1 MYARV
6 VPTKENQSFSVACN
20 DWSGLVV
27 KGSTRGGE
35 RNGRRRRS
43 KSRTTERTTTPVLVD
58 AKFNLIPNKA
68 PRATS
73 TARNSWISSRRSRG
87 ITMRNFIG
95 MLLGL
100 LTISESLALR
110 LTTVRIPTYKMRGES
125 ALLECQ
131 YELNAR
137 QQSHSSGRGHHSG
150 GGHNQHHQSSR
161 GRTRN
166 DSFGGFKYAYHDD
179 YYADTDGGGGGTEE
193 RLYSIKWYKD
203 NEEFYRYVPSAVQP
217 IKSYK
222 IDGIRVDPNHSDGSK
237 VQLRGLTLKSSG
249 VYRCEISAEAPNFDS
264 VQGEG
269 RMDVIYVPREGPHIN
284 GSERRSYHIGETIE
298 LNCTSGRSYPAST
311 LQWHLNDQP
320 VTDPAS
326 IVQYPRVVN
335 QHGLITSYL
344 GLSMVVQPQHYIDG
358 LMRIKCVASLSPVLW
373 RNGKESIVQWEQPGL
388 DNRVAMLLVKS
399 GSPSCLV
406 SMTLLVLCTVGGSLA
421 TIISQGHRHRHHLL
435 QLMVLQ

>member
-1 MYARV
+1 
-6 VPTKENQSFSVACN
+6 
-20 DWSGLVV
+20 
-27 KGSTRGGE
+27 
-35 RNGRRRRS
+35 
-43 KSRTTERTTTPVLVD
+43 
-58 AKFNLIPNKA
+58 
-68 PRATS
+68 
-73 TARNSWISSRRSRG
+73 
-87 ITMRNFIG
+87 
-95 MLLGL
+95 MLLVQIVIGVLCRMLL
-100 LTISESLALR
+100 LTGVLPLY
-110 LTTVRIPTYKMRGES
+110 LHTVRIPSYKFRGES
-125 ALLECQ
+125 ALLECG
-131 YELNAR
+131 YELA
-137 QQSHSSGRGHHSG
+137 GKPA
-150 GGHNQHHQSSR
+150 
-161 GRTRN
+161 GRTREQN
-166 DSFGGFKYAYHDD
+166 PPSSRNPYDVFQD
-179 YYADTDGGGGGTEE
+179 YYNDGEE
-193 RLYSIKWYKD
+193 RHGGEKIYSVKWYKD

-399 GSPSCLV
+399 GSPSWLV
-406 SMTLLVLCTVGGSLA
+406 SVTLLVLCTVGGSLA
-421 TIISQGHRHRHHLL
+421 TIISQGHRHHLL

>member
-1 MYARV
+1 
-6 VPTKENQSFSVACN
+6 
-20 DWSGLVV
+20 
-27 KGSTRGGE
+27 
-35 RNGRRRRS
+35 
-43 KSRTTERTTTPVLVD
+43 
-58 AKFNLIPNKA
+58 
-68 PRATS
+68 
-73 TARNSWISSRRSRG
+73 
-87 ITMRNFIG
+87 MRNFIG

-110 LTTVRIPTYKMRGES
+110 LTVVKIPTYKMRGES

-131 YELNAR
+131 YELNGGHH
-137 QQSHSSGRGHHSG
+137 QSHSSNGRGH
-150 GGHNQHHQSSR
+150 GHGAGHGYHQSSSR

-166 DSFGGFKYAYHDD
+166 DSFGGSRGSSATHHDD
-179 YYADTDGGGGGTEE
+179 YYADFDGGPEE

-203 NEEFYRYVPSAVQP
+203 NEEFYRYVPSAAQP

-237 VQLRGLTLKSSG
+237 VLLKALSLKSSG

-298 LNCTSGRSYPAST
+298 LNCTSGRSYPASS
-311 LQWHLNDQP
+311 LQWYLNDQP
-320 VTDPAS
+320 VDPGLS
-326 IVQYPRVVN
+326 DPLDSRTQTSVVNYPRVVN
-335 QHGLITSYL
+335 QHGLITSFL
-344 GLSMVVQPQHYIDG
+344 GLSMVVQPHHYIDG

-399 GSPSCLV
+399 GSPRWLV
-406 SMTLLVLCTVGGSLA
+406 SMTLLLGTTGFLAIATTTLISGGSGSSRR
-421 TIISQGHRHRHHLL
+421 TMMTVLL
-435 QLMVLQ
+435 Q